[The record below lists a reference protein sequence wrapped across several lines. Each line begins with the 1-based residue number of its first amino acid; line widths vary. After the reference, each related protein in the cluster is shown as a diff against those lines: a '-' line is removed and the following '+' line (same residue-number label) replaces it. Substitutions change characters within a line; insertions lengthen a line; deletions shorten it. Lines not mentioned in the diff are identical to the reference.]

1 MSARIEWE
9 CLANAGYNVGN
20 QECIFANLLDI
31 ARLTQ
36 AIEHIVIIS
45 VKASTRHL
53 FSHVG

>member
-36 AIEHIVIIS
+36 DIEHT
-45 VKASTRHL
+45 VKASTGHL
-53 FSHVG
+53 FPHVE

>member
-1 MSARIEWE
+1 MRARIEWE

-36 AIEHIVIIS
+36 DIEIYCYYIS
-45 VKASTRHL
+45 KSFNRAS
-53 FSHVG
+53 FFPC